1 MAVIYIQSDGLGGTT
16 GGDGSIGSPFGTL
29 SEMDGA
35 IILADGDT
43 VYIDTETNGPL
54 LESWYKSSLTGVVF
68 SPWPGTSMVRIL
80 NVAAHTINIS
90 HDVGGGDPYDTWK
103 GAGGTLGF
111 TPTAVVE
118 NWDTN
123 INADGN
129 RYGFLPSQGS
139 LGDLRTNRGYHYN
152 GSTLLVS
159 VPDGETPVG
168 RTYYAGKS
176 GDTVRLT
183 SPTRVTFNNFSFE
196 LATESG
202 AGNGYGLRIVGACNE
217 VTLNN
222 CEADG
227 CQYHS
232 IGSVGSGTN
241 GFYLNSCT
249 LRTIAG
255 TNDSLFVVYTSAD
268 EILNVRCINQR
279 HYLVPWLGFDGL
291 AFGTAGGIKGIALH
305 HGLGAAPTQAGG
317 VVFENLTTI
326 YRGHNPTHNHPDIIM
341 TATNTNHAAPSDSLT
356 VDDYPIIIRDST
368 LGGHGAICGGGNN
381 SQTHLAFQRCSFIL
395 DASSVSSGLSTNSHI
410 TANCGTGSDSEM
422 LMESCTISGEIN
434 DVTAR
439 SLTSVYTGGNGPE
452 LHLVNS
458 SLYLI
463 GIYVNPVYVLYGAS
477 SSGLLTVKG
486 CIVDKQD
493 KSSSRA
499 LFSGSI
505 PLASAISF
513 EDNIYEPASAV
524 HMHDTTGTSLAAFIS
539 TYDPDGE
546 IGETDWG
553 YANDETLEPSANLK
567 ALKNSARA
575 TGPKGI
581 NSKPYS
587 RQFGAWQYGGG
598 NTRPALNRGSISR
611 SLSRG
616 SLAG

>member
-1 MAVIYIQSDGLGGTT
+1 MATYYIQSDGLGGTT
-16 GGDGSIGSPFGTL
+16 SGNGSSGSPYGTL
-29 SEMDGA
+29 AELDGA
-35 IILADGDT
+35 VTLSDGDT

-54 LESWYKSSLTGVVF
+54 LESWYKSSLTGVTF
-68 SPWPGTSMVRIL
+68 SPWPGTSQVRIL

-111 TPTAVVE
+111 TPETVLE

-123 INADGN
+123 VNSDGN
-129 RYGFLPSQGS
+129 RYGFLPSIGT

-202 AGNGYGLRIVGACNE
+202 AGNGYGLRIVGACAD
-217 VTLNN
+217 VTLND

-241 GFYLNSCT
+241 GFHMNGCT

-255 TNDSLFVVYTSAD
+255 SNDSHWVAYSSTN
-268 EILNVRCINQR
+268 EIQNVTCTNQT
-279 HYLVPWLGFDGL
+279 HYLVPWLGVDGL
-291 AFGTAGGIKGIALH
+291 AFGTAGGVKGIACH
-305 HGLGAAPTQAGG
+305 HGASADPTQARG
-317 VVFENLTTI
+317 VIFDNLTSI
-326 YRGHNPTHNHPDIIM
+326 WRGHNPTYNHPDIIM

-356 VDDYPIIIRDST
+356 VNDYPIIIRDST
-368 LGGHGAICGGGNN
+368 LGGHGAICGGGNT
-381 SQTHLAFQRCSFIL
+381 SDTHLALQRCSLNF
-395 DASSVSSGLSTNSHI
+395 DASSVTNGLSTNSHI
-410 TANCGTGSDSEM
+410 TANCGTSSNTEM
-422 LMESCTISGEIN
+422 LMESCTISAEIN

-452 LHLVNS
+452 LHLVNC
-458 SLYLI
+458 SLYLV
-463 GIYVNPVYVLYGAS
+463 GTYTNAVYVIYGAS

-486 CIVDKQD
+486 CALD
-493 KSSSRA
+493 KSDKTSTRA
-499 LFSGSI
+499 MFSGSI
-505 PLASAISF
+505 PLASAIDF
-513 EDNIYEPASAV
+513 EDNLYETAGATQ
-524 HMHDTTGTSLAAFIS
+524 MHDTTGTSFAVFKS

-553 YANDETLEPSANLK
+553 YADDDTLEPSAALK
-567 ALKNSARA
+567 ALKNSARSS
-575 TGPKGI
+575 GPNGI
-581 NSKPYS
+581 NNKSYS
-587 RQFGAWQYGGG
+587 NLYGAWQYGGG
-598 NTRPALNRGSISR
+598 MRARDRSR
-611 SLSRG
+611 ER
-616 SLAG
+616 